1 MAGSE
6 KPFSVVFI
14 CGGNTCRSPMAQGIL
29 RKLLPKELKPRFRV
43 FSAGVGASAGGKAT
57 SMAVEAA
64 EEDGVNLSRHRTRRA
79 DDGVLKGADLVLTLS
94 PVYEKE
100 ALTKECAPR
109 FGLFALKEF
118 GVEGKPPQDRTIAD
132 PAGGSKEAY
141 RRCYRE
147 IKGEIER
154 ILPKLYE
161 LLEEKEHG
169 PVAESGEGEEG

>member
-1 MAGSE
+1 
-6 KPFSVVFI
+6 
-14 CGGNTCRSPMAQGIL
+14 MAQGIL
-29 RKLLPKELKPRFRV
+29 RKLLSKELKPRFRV

-94 PVYEKE
+94 PVYKE
-100 ALTKECAPR
+100 ALAGQCAPR
-109 FGLFALKEF
+109 FGLFALKEL
-118 GVEGKPPQDRTIAD
+118 GVKGGASEDRTIAD

-169 PVAESGEGEEG
+169 PVAESREGEEG

>member
-1 MAGSE
+1 MAGAE
-6 KPFSVVFI
+6 ERFSVVFV

-43 FSAGVGASAGGKAT
+43 FSAGVNALAGGKAT
-57 SMAVEAA
+57 SMAIEVA
-64 EEDGVNLSRHRTRRA
+64 EEDGVNLSRHRTRCV
-79 DDGVLKGADLVLTLS
+79 DDGVLKGVDLVLTLS
-94 PVYEKE
+94 PFYRE
-100 ALTKECAPR
+100 ALTEACAPR

-118 GVEGKPPQDRTIAD
+118 DVDGEPPEDRTIAD

-154 ILPKLYE
+154 ILPRLCE

-169 PVAESGEGEEG
+169 PLAESGEGEEG